1 MLARRGE
8 RRREET
14 FREAILLVLLDDF
27 EGQGR
32 DR

>member
-14 FREAILLVLLDDF
+14 FREANPLVLRDEF